1 LLANRKPQERTLS
14 WGFSLFKRRIMRK
27 YTKEATE
34 TMIENYKQNPTRE
47 TVAALSE
54 SFNLSEKSIIGKLS
68 REGVYRRSNY
78 LTKTGEKPVTKLEL
92 VSHISEKLGLP
103 AETLE
108 GLEKSPKSVLKE
120 ICNALENLK

>member
-1 LLANRKPQERTLS
+1 
-14 WGFSLFKRRIMRK
+14 MRK

-54 SFNLSEKSIIGKLS
+54 IFGLSEKSIIGKLS

-103 AETLE
+103 MENLE

-120 ICNALENLK
+120 IYHSLEKFTEKS